1 MNGELSWKEYLYGE
15 SWRPNPAE
23 NFKGL
28 IPKLSQRVG
37 LLKQM
42 RSKMNDEAFNTI
54 ANGLFTTYCIH
65 VFGNVWFPN
74 VEENTRRF
82 RAFTKKDCNRLQ
94 ILQNKVLR
102 MKLNYPPR
110 HTSCIDLVKMTGNFS
125 IHQLIAYHTLLQ
137 VHKTTQTNK
146 PRYLSDRLILRKPDN
161 SAIFPMRNLNTI
173 EVNRNLT
180 VSRSGFI
187 FRGAD
192 LWNKLPIDI
201 RSCDKLETFRTKVK
215 NWIRE
220 KVPVKPP

>member
-146 PRYLSDRLILRKPDN
+146 PRYL
-161 SAIFPMRNLNTI
+161 NTI